1 MSTAMST
8 ASITHHRL
16 PMAAAAAVA
25 ATALAFAFA
34 GLTVLHDDAS
44 PVPVQHSTIVDN
56 CRKHA
61 GRLPTPATEVGLS
74 CASTR

>member
-1 MSTAMST
+1 MST

-16 PMAAAAAVA
+16 PMATAAAVA
-25 ATALAFAFA
+25 ATALAFA